1 MWYIPDDQIVKIQN
15 RMSDIRNTPAQDSFA
30 FFAATYELLG
40 TLDAILF
47 DQRNME
53 RRKPTTRI
61 LPEDKNAESKD
72 YKKLSAKSKDNQKK
86 MSYFIKPDESQPV
99 EKKMNSHERRKE
111 RRRLEREAAKAES
124 NKETDKKDNKQDTAQ
139 VNFGDSSDKT

>member
-1 MWYIPDDQIVKIQN
+1 MFYIPDDQIVKIQN
-15 RMSDIRNTPAQDSFA
+15 RMSDIRNTPATDTMA

-53 RRKPTTRI
+53 RRKPSTMI
-61 LPEDKNAESKD
+61 LPEDKKNNSKD
-72 YKKLSAKSKDNQKK
+72 ERCKMPKSKDNQKK
-86 MSYFIKPDESQPV
+86 MSYFIKPNEEQSV

-111 RRRLEREAAKAES
+111 RRRLEREVAKAEGEKKAS
-124 NKETDKKDNKQDTAQ
+124 EIVEGQEDKKE
-139 VNFGDSSDKT
+139 

>member
-53 RRKPTTRI
+53 RRKPSTMI
-61 LPEDKNAESKD
+61 LPEDKKNNSKD
-72 YKKLSAKSKDNQKK
+72 DREKIPKSKDNQKK
-86 MSYFIKPDESQPV
+86 MSYFIKPDENKS
-99 EKKMNSHERRKE
+99 EDKKMNSHERRKE
-111 RRRLEREAAKAES
+111 RRRLEREAAKAEGEKKAS
-124 NKETDKKDNKQDTAQ
+124 EIVEGQEDKKE
-139 VNFGDSSDKT
+139 